1 MTSPWI
7 RGRGADGLRQ
17 GKAEHI
23 WISQEAERALYLQVP
38 RADIHCVH
46 RIFVTVL
53 VVVVTTNPPTHLD
66 MYSVYREDLPHSKSE
81 KSNIF
86 LY

>member
-1 MTSPWI
+1 MNM
-7 RGRGADGLRQ
+7 
-17 GKAEHI
+17 
-23 WISQEAERALYLQVP
+23 EAEQALYLLVP
-38 RADIHCVH
+38 RADMHCVH

-81 KSNIF
+81 KRKIF